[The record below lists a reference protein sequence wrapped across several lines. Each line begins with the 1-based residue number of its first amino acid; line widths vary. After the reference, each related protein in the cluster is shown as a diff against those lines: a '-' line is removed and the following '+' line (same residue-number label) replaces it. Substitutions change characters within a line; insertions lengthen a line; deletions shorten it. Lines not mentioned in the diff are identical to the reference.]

1 MIPLKLIVEGIY
13 SYQERQTIDFSAL
26 TETGLFGIFG
36 AVGSGKSSIL
46 EAITYALYGE
56 TERLNARDK
65 RAYNMMNLKSNR
77 SYIEL
82 DFINFENRRFR
93 ATREFKR
100 NSKNFEDVK
109 SPTVVLYENI
119 NEEWIPLESSN
130 VQPIIGLSY
139 ENFKRTII
147 IPQGQFKE
155 FIELGA
161 KERTDMMKE
170 IFQLHRF
177 DLQDKVA
184 TLYKK
189 NQSELD
195 QLNGQLIGF
204 EEINGDRIQTMQDKL
219 LEERKSF
226 IQVEDSNTILL
237 EKFQALKNLKED
249 FLELHKM
256 KTRFQQLTNQRA
268 EKEHLRQRMIRF
280 EEAWTNFYHILQA
293 QEKLRQEHVHELGRL
308 QHEETKANEIQRITQ
323 QLSLQ
328 LQQIRPQYDRLAE
341 RRISELDLE
350 LILQLIQFSAEIKV
364 LKESA
369 EKGRNFVLETKE
381 QQTQCKISIRDT
393 EALLL
398 DLKQSRPSANELME
412 LGQWYTQQQSIL
424 QREVELHQQLLE
436 LETAIA
442 DLKNNL
448 LSRGFDALE
457 FESKYNSELRTL
469 ESRLTKLNDE
479 KAHLLLQQKLTQFA
493 ENLSAGSP
501 CPLCGALEHP
511 AIAEHMDISQELAD
525 NQKAITEI
533 TASIKSRTDQKFEFE
548 KLLLQLQSLEAQ
560 KNDLNVKSQV
570 NESLKSSH
578 LLQFTWTDYSSTD
591 TSIYTQKK
599 QELTKIETQIVAT
612 EHMLTNHQLALVDI
626 EKKLER
632 ANKRLNELEV
642 DEVRK
647 QTQINQNMG
656 HLKHLKWSD
665 YQSLEQTSIESEYK
679 TLKAENLQIEQHFNT
694 LTEQLNGL
702 NSQFAAQNSLV
713 QAILERI
720 DKIKAEALQTET
732 TLGQLLQTST
742 FDTIDQVKESLAEN
756 LPVQQIR
763 AELEQFQIQFE
774 TLRAQIAQLDK
785 KLTDQV
791 YDEEAF
797 IAQENALKESSHQ
810 LKVLTENVAKY
821 EQELHQ
827 LETAYKKKEVLL
839 QQQATLN
846 LRNDNLKQLFNLF
859 KGAGFVQY
867 VSSIYLRQL
876 CDHANIRFHRMTRN
890 QLSLQINENNEFEII
905 DYLNEGKSRSV
916 KTLSG
921 GQAFQVS
928 LSLALAL
935 AESVQ
940 SNTKATKNFFFID
953 EGFGTQDIA
962 SVNIVFETLLDLQKE
977 NRIVGIISHVEELK
991 ERIPLSLSIEK
1002 DEERGSQIFIN

>member
-204 EEINGDRIQTMQDKL
+204 EEINGDRIQAMQDKL

-226 IQVEDSNTILL
+226 IQVQDSNTILL

-293 QEKLRQEHVHELGRL
+293 QEKLRQEQVHEQGRL
-308 QHEETKANEIQRITQ
+308 QHEETKANEIQKLTQ

-448 LSRGFDALE
+448 LSCGFDALE

-533 TASIKSRTDQKFEFE
+533 TANIKSRTDQKFEFE
-548 KLLLQLQSLEAQ
+548 KLLLRLQSLEAQ

-591 TSIYTQKK
+591 ASIYTQKK

-612 EHMLTNHQLALVDI
+612 EHMLTNHQLVLVDI

-742 FDTIDQVKESLAEN
+742 FDTIDQVKETLAEN

-774 TLRAQIAQLDK
+774 TLKAQIAQLDE